1 MLNSKRALL
10 VLLALILTGL
20 AVMSSFAPPADA
32 CYPPGYYRYYSSSS
46 YTTQV
51 GTMNVTCA
59 CKITVTGTKTSY
71 VRFSAYD
78 CSGGVEP

>member
-1 MLNSKRALL
+1 MSLKRAAL
-10 VLLALILTGL
+10 VLLALLLTGF
-20 AVMSSFAPPADA
+20 AVASSFVPTADA

-46 YTTQV
+46 YTYQV